1 MEPAPLPPDELLR
14 RLGEAARDLLV
25 PSESDFPLT
34 PLRWGAEPPSPDALR
49 AAQGLPADAPVEET
63 TVDDFFAPMTEPAD
77 ADDAARAEAARY
89 RQVVGV
95 LRDHLQDLRV
105 YRIGR
110 VSIDV
115 LLLGRHASG
124 AWLGLRT
131 KLIET

>member
-1 MEPAPLPPDELLR
+1 MQPAPLSPDELLR

-34 PLRWGAEPPSPDALR
+34 PHRWGAAPPTPDALR
-49 AAQGLPADAPVEET
+49 AAPALPADAPVEET
-63 TVDDFFAPMTEPAD
+63 SVDDFFAPLIEPAD
-77 ADDAARAEAARY
+77 PDDVAQADAVRY

-105 YRIGR
+105 YRVGR

-115 LLLGRHASG
+115 LVLGRHATG
-124 AWLGLRT
+124 ECLGLRT
-131 KLIET
+131 KLVET